1 MNLTS
6 SSPTSPGSLVTSKAG
21 AIAPAFLKQ
30 YIHSHLKFKIG
41 SHTALLP
48 THQVLEAIT
57 LPVSSVTPMPN
68 MPPAMLGL
76 VNRRSQVLWVTD
88 LALLLG
94 IPVAYPNSQHY
105 HLILVQIHDVIV
117 ALRVQ
122 EINSIVSLP
131 PEQVSPVP
139 AHVSTDLAPFLRGCW
154 LQGNEVLLVLSAEA
168 ILRAPALQPT

>member
-1 MNLTS
+1 MS
-6 SSPTSPGSLVTSKAG
+6 SMPTSPLSQLMTPQES
-21 AIAPAFLKQ
+21 AIAPASLGQ
-30 YIHSHLKFKIG
+30 YIHSHLKFTIG

-57 LPVSSVTPMPN
+57 LPMSSVTPMPN

-76 VNRRSQVLWVTD
+76 VNRRSQVIWVTD

-94 IPVAYPNSQHY
+94 IPVTYPNSQHY
-105 HLILVQIHDVIV
+105 HLILLQIHQVLV

-139 AHVSTDLAPFLRGCW
+139 AHMSADLGSFLRGCW
-154 LQGNEVLLVLSAEA
+154 LQDNEVRLVLNAEA
-168 ILRAPALQPT
+168 IVRAPALQTS